1 MTQHE
6 THRKRYHQAREA
18 FDELKIED
26 RAIFLLEA
34 TVTTVARGVEEAG
47 RALADEL
54 DRFFHGFRAER
65 AEPSEPSRGAAKP
78 GPAEPPT
85 SAQTAPR
92 TRKKRQDGDDAE
104 SPSA

>member
-6 THRKRYHQAREA
+6 THRKQYYRAREA
-18 FDELKIED
+18 FDDLKIED
-26 RAIFLLEA
+26 RAVFLLEA
-34 TVTTVARGVEEAG
+34 TVATVARGVEEVG

-54 DRFFHGFRAER
+54 DRFFR
-65 AEPSEPSRGAAKP
+65 SSRTEEAGAPRSTGTAAP

-85 SAQTAPR
+85 AARTAPR
-92 TRKKRQDGDDAE
+92 TRKKRKGDDDAE